1 MSWTGR
7 AATSGPRRRPVM
19 FRTLQRL
26 SWVTLLSPFLAAPC
40 AAEAVHL
47 GGTLTVALS
56 YDLDTLNV
64 YATGFLGDVEAAVVE
79 GLVAPDSQARY
90 RPVLAT
96 MVPTVANGG
105 VVLDP
110 DGCMHVT
117 YHLRA
122 GVHWQDG
129 APFTADDVK
138 FTWEAVR
145 DPAFLAESKD
155 GSEDIQA
162 IDTPDDLT
170 VVVRY
175 RHSSAAFASTLFT
188 FGILPRH
195 LLLGHDLNHDPYN
208 TRPIGT
214 GPFMVREFRRGEYVV
229 LDRNPHYWQH
239 DPEGR
244 QLPYLDRIMFRIVPD
259 SNTLGTLIRAGE
271 IGLAPLIPYMLAK
284 QLQGT
289 RGIEI
294 VRGPSLGWEHVD
306 FSFKGP
312 MALRDPVVRRAIAQ
326 AIDRRILVRA
336 AGGFPLPIRSVVVPT
351 LSDLY
356 DPAVPV
362 LPYDPVQANQ
372 RLDAAG
378 YARGPDGVR
387 ARDGVRLSFGI
398 TAQTGQIDDE
408 IAEQII
414 IAELGAIGIRL
425 SADNKSGISFRQA
438 RYRGSYDL
446 LYGRWVTAADPVYS
460 VFYGTHGPNNG
471 QGYASPELDKTMRR
485 LETEMRP
492 EPRRQ
497 DAAAMQAI
505 LAHDLPTIPLLSTV
519 SVNARSDR
527 LRGYVPNPTNMTDFV
542 GAASWWLAPA
552 SVPATRSEG
561 RAR

>member
-1 MSWTGR
+1 MAFRNLAS
-7 AATSGPRRRPVM
+7 AASV
-19 FRTLQRL
+19 F
-26 SWVTLLSPFLAAPC
+26 LLVLFPAVQC
-40 AAEAVHL
+40 AAEAVQP
-47 GGTLTVALS
+47 GGTLTVGLS
-56 YDLDTLNV
+56 FDLDTLNV

-79 GLVAPDSQARY
+79 GLVAPDAQARY

-96 MVPTVANGG
+96 MVPTVGNGG
-105 VVLDP
+105 IVLDA
-110 DGCMHVT
+110 DGRMHVT

-122 GVHWQDG
+122 GVRWQDG
-129 APFTADDVK
+129 APFTAADVK
-138 FTWEAVR
+138 FTWDAVR

-155 GSEDIQA
+155 GSEDIEG

-170 VVVRY
+170 VVVNY

-229 LDRNPHYWQH
+229 LDRNPNYWQH
-239 DPEGR
+239 DAAGR
-244 QLPYLDRIMFRIVPD
+244 QLPYLDRIVFRIVPD

-289 RGIEI
+289 RGTRI
-294 VRGPSLGWEHVD
+294 VRGPSLGWEHLD

-312 MALRDPVVRRAIAQ
+312 AALRDPVMRRAIAQ
-326 AIDRRILVRA
+326 AIDRSILVRA

-351 LSDLY
+351 LTDLY

-362 LPYDPVQANQ
+362 LAYDPAQAN
-372 RLDAAG
+372 RLLDEAG
-378 YARGPDGVR
+378 YARGPDGIRV
-387 ARDGVRLSFGI
+387 RDGKRLSFGI

-414 IAELGAIGIRL
+414 IAELRAIGIEL
-425 SADNKSGISFRQA
+425 AADNKSGISFRQA
-438 RYRGSYDL
+438 RYRGTYDL

-471 QGYASPELDKTMRR
+471 QGYASPELDEAMRR
-485 LETEMRP
+485 LETEMHP

-505 LAHDLPTIPLLSTV
+505 LARDLPTIPLLSTV
-519 SVNARSDR
+519 SVNATSDR

-542 GAASWWLAPA
+542 GAATWWLAPVTA
-552 SVPATRSEG
+552 PGAP
-561 RAR
+561 

>member
-1 MSWTGR
+1 M
-7 AATSGPRRRPVM
+7 
-19 FRTLQRL
+19 
-26 SWVTLLSPFLAAPC
+26 LSPLLATRC
-40 AAEAVHL
+40 AAEAVHP

-96 MVPTVANGG
+96 TVPTIGNGG
-105 VVLDP
+105 IVLDP
-110 DGCMHVT
+110 DGRMHVT

-122 GVHWQDG
+122 GVCWQDG
-129 APFTADDVK
+129 APFTAADVK

-155 GSEDIQA
+155 GSEDIEG

-170 VVVRY
+170 VVVNY

-214 GPFMVREFRRGEYVV
+214 GPFMVREFRRGEYVA

-239 DPEGR
+239 DSEGR
-244 QLPYLDRIMFRIVPD
+244 QLPYLDRIVFRIVPD

-294 VRGPSLGWEHVD
+294 VRGPSLGWEHLD

-312 MALRDPVVRRAIAQ
+312 PALRDPTVRRAIAQ

-351 LSDLY
+351 LTDLY
-356 DPAVPV
+356 DPMVPV
-362 LPYDPVQANQ
+362 LAYDPAQAN
-372 RLDAAG
+372 RLLDDAG
-378 YARGPDGVR
+378 YARGPDGIR
-387 ARDGVRLSFGI
+387 ARDGQRLSFSI

-414 IAELGAIGIRL
+414 IAELRAIGIRL

-438 RYRGSYDL
+438 RYRGAYDL

-471 QGYASPELDKTMRR
+471 QGYASPELDEAMRR
-485 LETEMRP
+485 LETEMHP

-505 LAHDLPTIPLLSTV
+505 LARDLPTIPLLSTV

-552 SVPATRSEG
+552 SMTATLSGG
-561 RAR
+561 RAP